1 MFWKFAVF
9 AHRIRLLSFFNK
21 TVAHDL
27 TYIQFSDLLHL
38 LQPRVTDHL
47 LQPRSDAVEMKLA
60 SLGIMWAPIKCPSE
74 TSLKITALPRYWRVY
89 FSYLLQPRS
98 DAVDV
103 ELVSTGEVGV
113 ELASGGR
120 LQTYGALAHRL
131 CKIIIF

>member
-27 TYIQFSDLLHL
+27 TYIQFSDLL
-38 LQPRVTDHL
+38 HL